1 MLHLILGRSGSG
13 KTRFAV
19 ETAGSEAQKGKKVVI
34 IVPEQFTFETERTL
48 VQKFGP
54 QSCLNIEA
62 LSFSR
67 LSHRIMSECG
77 GLACRYIDDCG
88 RYVIMK
94 LALKQVSDMLKVYSR
109 QAAGTAFAKAMVDAV
124 GEYKVCG
131 IDADTIKT
139 AAGKTG
145 DGLLG
150 QKLYDISLIMRTYNA
165 MLENGFKDPLDDLT
179 RLSEKL
185 KEYRFFEGKTVIFD
199 GFKGFTP
206 QERDVMGRIF
216 SQSGDV
222 YVTLC
227 AESLGSEI
235 SAGLFS
241 PAQKTACQM
250 VALANKC
257 GCKAA
262 SPVKLEN
269 EYRFDCESLKYLE
282 KAVFRPGAAE
292 FEKNAPEIHIVT
304 APNIYDEVSFAACE
318 ITRLVREEGCRF
330 KDVAIISR
338 ALENYDGI
346 INPVFEK
353 YGIPIFY
360 DYRRGIETHPL
371 IALVLSLM
379 DVLTADFKTEHV
391 LRFLKTGLAGF
402 TVEETSLIENYLLV
416 WDIKGGEQWSRVWR
430 GSPSGFDGA
439 REDDEQE
446 LEKLNMLR
454 EKIYKSVSALKTK
467 MESGEMARAL
477 YEFLCETGVRDNVT
491 LACSKLKDCGEVQLA
506 GEYAQIWEKLVSML
520 DQITIAAKNEKLT
533 LREFAELL
541 RLVVANTDLGSIPPS
556 LDAVAVG
563 DAERI
568 RTEGAK
574 YVFVIGLA
582 EGVFPR
588 AAKSGGLISDAE
600 RRRLISL
607 GLELSPPADKQA
619 ADERFFAYKAFT
631 CASSGVYL
639 CFPRSDAAG
648 KSLRPSYFLSAVKA
662 IFPKCDVNND
672 AFLDPVFTV
681 ANEKTAFDLFAQ
693 KYGDGSA
700 LSMALGEVFSE
711 KDEYGA
717 KLNALKRASGKN
729 RLHFSNP
736 DTARKLYG
744 ENMKI
749 SPSRIETFEKCPFL
763 YFCRYGLYAKPRRQA
778 GLDAPEIG
786 TVIHFVL
793 EKLLSNTNEKSLCE
807 IPDDELDKMV
817 EELLDEFALGFL
829 GGLDDK
835 PERFRHLFSN
845 LKETVM
851 CLVRHL
857 AEEFSQSGFKPADFE
872 LSISEGGDVAPYKIS
887 LPDGGKLIVG
897 GKVDRVDT
905 FDCGGKT
912 YLRVV
917 DYKTGSKT
925 FNLNDLLYGLNLQ
938 MFIYLF
944 TLCDNASKRY
954 SDSGE
959 VFPAGVL
966 YVPAKRPEIMAER
979 GTSEDKIKTAADK
992 ELKMNGIVSN
1002 EPEIILGMESSGEG
1016 KFVPASLKS
1025 SADGDGAVMYTVSGR
1040 SSVASIAQFGE
1051 LKRHIGKTLEKMA
1064 MTVRSGCAEAVPV
1077 SGLGYNPCD
1086 YCDYSCVCGF
1096 EPGCEVKNI
1105 YPADKDQIWKMI
1117 KEDGADGTGVD

>member
-13 KTRFAV
+13 KTRFAI
-19 ETAGSEAQKGKKVVI
+19 ETSNSEAKCGKKVVI

-48 VQKFGP
+48 VHEFGP

-109 QAAGTAFAKAMVDAV
+109 QSAGTAFAKAMVDAV

-131 IDADTIKT
+131 IDADTIKS
-139 AAGKTG
+139 AADKTG
-145 DGLLG
+145 NGLLS

-206 QERDVMGRIF
+206 QERTVMSRIF
-216 SQSGDV
+216 SQADDV

-227 AESLGSEI
+227 SESLGSE
-235 SAGLFS
+235 SSTGLFS
-241 PAQKTACQM
+241 PVEKTARQM
-250 VALANKC
+250 VSLANKC
-257 GCKAA
+257 GCKVA

-282 KAVFRPGAAE
+282 KTVFRPGASE
-292 FEKNAPEIHIVT
+292 YKKGAPEIHIVT
-304 APNIYDEVSFAACE
+304 APNIYDEASFAACE
-318 ITRLVREEGCRF
+318 IMRLVREKGCRYG
-330 KDVAIISR
+330 DIVIISR
-338 ALENYDGI
+338 ALQNYDGI
-346 INPVFEK
+346 IDPVFEK

-379 DVLTADFKTEHV
+379 DIMTDDFKLEHI
-391 LRFLKTGLAGF
+391 LRYLKTGLAGF
-402 TVEETSLIENYLLV
+402 SVEETSLLENYLLV
-416 WDIKGGEQWSRVWR
+416 WSIKGGEQWSREWN

-439 REDDEQE
+439 HEDDGQE
-446 LEKLNMLR
+446 LEKINILR
-454 EKIYKSVSALKTK
+454 RKLYNCVSALKVK

-477 YEFLCETGVRDNVT
+477 YEFLCENGIRDAVT
-491 LACSKLKDCGEVQLA
+491 SSCDKLKDCGEVQLA

-520 DQITIAAKNEKLT
+520 DQITIAAENKKLS
-533 LREFAELL
+533 LKEFAELL
-541 RLVVANTDLGSIPPS
+541 RLVVANTDLGNIPPS

-568 RTEGAK
+568 RTEGTK

-588 AAKSGGLISDAE
+588 SASTGGLISDAE
-600 RRRLISL
+600 RRKLISL
-607 GLELSPPADKQA
+607 GLELSPPADEQA

-631 CASSGVYL
+631 CASNGVYL
-639 CFPRSDAAG
+639 SCPRSDAAG
-648 KSLRPSYFLSAVKA
+648 KALRPSYFLSAVKNL
-662 IFPKCDVNND
+662 IPKCDIKEGVTS
-672 AFLDPVFTV
+672 DPLFTV
-681 ANEKTAFDLFAQ
+681 ANEKTAFDLLAQ
-693 KYGDGSA
+693 KFGDGSA
-700 LSMALGEVFSE
+700 LSQTLGDVFSE
-711 KDEYGA
+711 KDEYSA
-717 KLNALKRASGKN
+717 KLNALKRASGSQ

-736 DTARKLYG
+736 NTARLLYG
-744 ENMKI
+744 ESMKV
-749 SPSRIETFEKCPFL
+749 SPSHIETFEKCRFL
-763 YFCRYGLYAKPRRQA
+763 YFCRYGIYAKPRRKA

-793 EKLLSNTNEKSLCE
+793 EKLLSMTNEKGLHE
-807 IPDDELDKMV
+807 IPQDELDKMV
-817 EELLDEFALGFL
+817 EGLLDDFAKGFL
-829 GGLDDK
+829 GGLEDK
-835 PERFRHLFSN
+835 PERFRHLFSS
-845 LKETVM
+845 LKDTVM
-851 CLVRHL
+851 CLVKHL

-872 LSISEGGDVAPYKIS
+872 LSISESGDVAPYKID
-887 LPDGGKLIVG
+887 LPDGGKLVVG

-905 FDCGGKT
+905 LNFRGKT

-944 TLCDNASKRY
+944 TLCDNAGKRY

-959 VFPAGVL
+959 VLPAGVL
-966 YVPAKRPEIMAER
+966 YVPAKKPEVMIER
-979 GTSEDKIKTAADK
+979 GTPDDKIKSEADK
-992 ELKMNGIVSN
+992 ELKMNGIISD
-1002 EPEIILGMESSGEG
+1002 EPEIILGMESSGAG

-1025 SADGDGAVMYTVSGR
+1025 SADDGAIKYSVSGR
-1040 SSVASIAQFGE
+1040 SSVASLMQFGE
-1051 LKRHIGKTLEKMA
+1051 LKRYIEKTLKKMA
-1064 MTVRSGCAEAVPV
+1064 MTIRSGDAAAVPV
-1077 SGLGYNPCD
+1077 NGLGYKPCD

-1105 YPADKDQIWKMI
+1105 YPADKEEIWKMI
-1117 KEDGADGTGVD
+1117 KGEGTDGTGVD

>member
-13 KTRFAV
+13 KTHFAI
-19 ETAGSEAQKGKKVVI
+19 ETAGSAAKSGKKVVI

-48 VQKFGP
+48 VRKFGP

-67 LSHRIMSECG
+67 LPHRIMSECG

-109 QAAGTAFAKAMVDAV
+109 QAAGTAFAKTMVDTV

-131 IDADTIKT
+131 IDADTIK
-139 AAGKTG
+139 AAADKTG
-145 DGLLG
+145 DGLLS

-165 MLENGFKDPLDDLT
+165 MLENGFNDPLDDLT
-179 RLSEKL
+179 RLSERL
-185 KEYRFFEGKTVIFD
+185 KTYRFFEGRTVIFD
-199 GFKGFTP
+199 GFKGLTP
-206 QERDVMGRIF
+206 QEREVMGRIF
-216 SQSGDV
+216 SQAEDV

-227 AESLGSEI
+227 ADSLGSEV
-235 SAGLFS
+235 STGLFS
-241 PAQKTACQM
+241 PVEKTARQM
-250 VALANKC
+250 VSLSNKC

-262 SPVKLEN
+262 SPVKLEK
-269 EYRFDCESLKYLE
+269 EYRFCCESLKYLE
-282 KAVFRPGAAE
+282 KNVFRPGAAE
-292 FEKNAPEIHIVT
+292 FCEDAPEIHIVT
-304 APNIYDEVSFAACE
+304 APNIYAEARFAACE
-318 ITRLVREEGCRF
+318 ITRLVREKGCRF
-330 KDVAIISR
+330 KDIAIISR

-346 INPVFEK
+346 IDPVFEK

-371 IALVLSLM
+371 IVLVLSLM
-379 DVLTADFKTEHV
+379 DILTGNFKTEHV
-391 LRFLKTGLAGF
+391 LRYLKTGLSGYSL
-402 TVEETSLIENYLLV
+402 EETSLLENYLLV
-416 WDIKGGEQWSRVWR
+416 WGINGGEQWNHDWC

-439 REDDEQE
+439 RKDDAQE
-446 LEKLNMLR
+446 LSKINLIR
-454 EKIYKSVSALKTK
+454 EKIYNSISALKAK
-467 MESGEMARAL
+467 MESGQMARAL

-491 LACSKLKDCGEVQLA
+491 LTCSNLKDCGEVQLA
-506 GEYAQIWEKLVSML
+506 GEYAQIWEKFVSML
-520 DQITIAAKNEKLT
+520 DQITTASQNEKLT
-533 LREFAELL
+533 LKEFAELL
-541 RLVVANTDLGSIPPS
+541 KLVAANTDLGSIPPS

-600 RRRLISL
+600 RRRLITL
-607 GLELSPPADKQA
+607 GLELSPPADEQA

-648 KSLRPSYFLSAVKA
+648 KALRPSYFISAVKS
-662 IFPKCDVNND
+662 IFPKCDINDD
-672 AFLDPVFTV
+672 AFSDPVFTI

-693 KYGDGSA
+693 KYGDGSV
-700 LSMALGEVFSE
+700 LSQALGDVFKE
-711 KDEYGA
+711 KGEYSA
-717 KLNALKRASGKN
+717 KINALKRASGKN
-729 RLHFSNP
+729 RLRFSNP

-744 ENMKI
+744 ESMKI
-749 SPSRIETFEKCPFL
+749 SPSRIETFEQCPFL

-793 EKLLSNTNEKSLCE
+793 EKLLSKTTEKSLCE
-807 IPDDELDKMV
+807 IPEAELDNMV
-817 EELLDEFALGFL
+817 EKLLDEFAKGFL

-845 LKETVM
+845 LKDTVM

-872 LSISEGGDVAPYKIS
+872 LTISDDGDVAPYKIN
-887 LPDGGKLIVG
+887 LPDGGELIVG

-905 FDCGGKT
+905 FDSGGKT

-944 TLCDNASKRY
+944 TLCDNAGKRY
-954 SDSGE
+954 SKSGK
-959 VFPAGVL
+959 VLPAGVL
-966 YVPAKRPEIMAER
+966 YVPAKRPEIMIER
-979 GTSEDKIKTAADK
+979 GTPEDKIKSAADK
-992 ELKMNGIVSN
+992 ELRMNGIVSD
-1002 EPEIILGMESSGEG
+1002 EPEIILGMEREGAG

-1025 SADGDGAVMYTVSGR
+1025 SADGDGVINYSVSGR
-1040 SSVASIAQFGE
+1040 SSVVSLEQLGE
-1051 LKRHIGKTLEKMA
+1051 LKRHIEKTLKKMA
-1064 MTVRSGCAEAVPV
+1064 MTVRSGSAAAVPV
-1077 SGLGYNPCD
+1077 SGLGYKPCD

-1105 YPADKDQIWKMI
+1105 YPADKEEVWKII
-1117 KEDGADGTGVD
+1117 KGDGADGEKVD